1 MQTEFEKKK
10 KKILLIR
17 CVLTHRFWMKGI
29 PNTTLAFTHFFLTS
43 GQEDLTQTN
52 LECFSCC
59 LPGFSYIT
67 TAITEALQVVIVLN
81 ADV

>member
-1 MQTEFEKKK
+1 MCAYTQ
-10 KKILLIR
+10 ILDEGNSK
-17 CVLTHRFWMKGI
+17 H
-29 PNTTLAFTHFFLTS
+29 TTLAFTHFFLTS